1 MIFQSLYSSSGFGV
15 AGAYA
20 GSSGHKA
27 GTDPGQGTL
36 PSQGTYTHTHSPR
49 QRRCRHANSPGVLSL
64 TMWEEAGA
72 PEKTH
77 ADRRGGGCENAT
89 PTVTLAEDLRF
100 FFVINVT
107 MNETMLLE
115 PLL

>member
-1 MIFQSLYSSSGFGV
+1 MRAAL
-15 AGAYA
+15 
-20 GSSGHKA
+20 
-27 GTDPGQGTL
+27 GTRLELTL
-36 PSQGTYTHTHSPR
+36 DRAPSRHRARTHTPTHPDRDDADMPIRLACS
-49 QRRCRHANSPGVLSL
+49 AF

-77 ADRRGGGCENAT
+77 ADRRGGGCEKAT
-89 PTVTLAEDLRF
+89 RTVTLAEDLRF